1 MMTKRFPMNEIP
13 ADARY
18 VCYRQDENNYYDDSD
33 FYFMIHDRVENKI
46 IKHVYGTT
54 RFGGHVDFPHELH
67 MLIDGFGSHHE
78 YENQV
83 VKELA
88 LKMAP
93 EFASARDIQIGDI
106 VKVTNPRVR
115 KFKGETF
122 KVQEMRDFK
131 LRYGMVATTTL
142 FGENVFSEP
151 IKTNKDNVEVI
162 THNDKKLDSVAFRLM
177 VGLSLT

>member
-18 VCYRQDENNYYDDSD
+18 VCYRQDENNFYDDSD

-67 MLIDGFGSHHE
+67 MLIDGFGGHGE
-78 YENQV
+78 YENTV
-83 VKELA
+83 VKPITLA
-88 LKMAP
+88 AAP
-93 EFASARDIQIGDI
+93 EFANNRDVEVGDI

-115 KFKGETF
+115 KFKDETF
-122 KVQEMRDFK
+122 KVEEMKDFK
-131 LRYGMVATTTL
+131 LRYGMVASTTIY
-142 FGENVFSEP
+142 GENVFSEP
-151 IKTNKDNVEVI
+151 IKTALSNVTVVR
-162 THNDKKLDSVAFRLM
+162 HNDKKLDSVAFRMM
-177 VGLSLT
+177 VGLSLS